1 MLAVAVHQVIVMDH
15 SHCGSFQRLF
25 HKEKFSNELHTSGY
39 ATRST

>member
-15 SHCGSFQRLF
+15 SHCGSFQRF